1 MILPYRANLD
11 RMEFSE
17 RTAGGE
23 VGRSELGRSMRIA
36 KRLAFISAG
45 YALSLGAGL
54 AAVAVNELFMAA
66 EIAQGSPGMVAFG
79 DMILFV
85 LVAGFFGVAPTW
97 FLLKLFVEKAPRTLL
112 AIELLV
118 AAMGPASWLA
128 VTHMAGRASP
138 PNSSQAVSQILSF
151 FIAFV
156 AIPRMTLGPVLLII
170 EGTTFFLV
178 RERVTRALLT
188 VAMLMDLV
196 PLGMFALHLMRAT
209 R

>member
-1 MILPYRANLD
+1 
-11 RMEFSE
+11 
-17 RTAGGE
+17 
-23 VGRSELGRSMRIA
+23 MRIA

-66 EIAQGSPGMVAFG
+66 EIARGSPGMVAFG

-97 FLLKLFVEKAPRTLL
+97 FLLKLFVEKAPRTSL

-138 PNSSQAVSQILSF
+138 RARLRPSAKYSASSSPSSPFHA
-151 FIAFV
+151 
-156 AIPRMTLGPVLLII
+156 
-170 EGTTFFLV
+170 
-178 RERVTRALLT
+178 
-188 VAMLMDLV
+188 
-196 PLGMFALHLMRAT
+196 
-209 R
+209 